1 MPTGYSLYANG
12 VTVSK
17 DSQQVI
23 QKLKNKQDIKAYSLE
38 LAYLSYNIYKLK
50 SKAKTKVG
58 QDV

>member
-1 MPTGYSLYANG
+1 M
-12 VTVSK
+12 SK